1 MHHVLEMGRGVDLRH
16 LALKDLAVTEV
27 KQLGKVCVAGT
38 QHNAAHAL
46 PVP

>member
-16 LALKDLAVTEV
+16 LALEDFAVTEV
-27 KQLGKVCVAGT
+27 KQLGKVCVAGAR
-38 QHNAAHAL
+38 HKAARTL